1 MSVLLTVVF
10 IIVGFYLLCTI
21 PFRLK
26 QAEMNNSFE
35 QSSVAFDKQKLKE
48 DEQERLAEELALSEE
63 QPQLL
68 EIKDYI
74 VNTNSDAE
82 RVHNIEILTV
92 RFGKH
97 KGAKWADVPSQYLQ
111 WMLVEDHKYVQLA
124 RIVLAARE
132 SKYNFA

>member
-1 MSVLLTVVF
+1 MSVLLTVVS
-10 IIVGFYLLCTI
+10 IIVGFYFLCTI

-26 QAEMNNSFE
+26 QAEMNKKFE
-35 QSSVAFDKQKLKE
+35 QSSVDFDKQKQIE
-48 DEQERLAEELALSEE
+48 VEQARLAEELAFSEE

-82 RVHNIEILTV
+82 RVHNIETLTV

-97 KGAKWADVPSQYLQ
+97 KGKKWADVPSTYLQ
-111 WMLVEDHKYVQLA
+111 WMLVENHKYVQLA